1 MGSATP
7 LLEVR
12 GLETAFE
19 TVEGTVRPVGRV
31 DLVIHEGEIVGLVG
45 ETGSGKTV
53 LARSLMNRVRPPG
66 RVVGGSVRYRGKEL
80 LGQTE
85 ATLQKVRGAEI
96 AWIGSNPR
104 SALDPVQRVGRQLA
118 DVVRAQAGC
127 SRSEAWARGIELLA
141 RVQIPDPARRMAA
154 YPHELSGGMAQ
165 RVIVAMALAHDP
177 RLLIADEPTFGLD
190 VTIQI
195 QILDLIRD
203 LARDTGAAALLVTQD
218 LAVVAHYCDTVL
230 VMYAGE
236 IVEQGSLRD
245 IVRNPVHP
253 YARGLLASTIH
264 RSKRGQ
270 RLETI
275 PGTPPSLDKPPHNC
289 SFAPRCGF
297 AESRCTEA
305 LPPNV
310 AIGAGRFARC
320 ILPEATESAAKTVVA
335 P

>member
-1 MGSATP
+1 VDRATP
-7 LLEVR
+7 LLEAR

-19 TVEGTVRPVGRV
+19 TFEGIARPVAGV

-66 RVVGGSVRYRGKEL
+66 RIVGGSVLYRGREL

-85 ATLQKVRGAEI
+85 ATLQRIRGAEI

-104 SALDPVQRVGRQLA
+104 SALDPVQRLGSQLA
-118 DVVRAQAGC
+118 DVVRSHGGC
-127 SRSEAWARGIELLA
+127 SRAEAWTRSVELLT

-165 RVIVAMALAHDP
+165 RVVIAMALAHDP
-177 RLLIADEPTFGLD
+177 RVLIADEPTFGLD
-190 VTIQI
+190 VTIQV

-203 LARDTGAAALLVTQD
+203 LARDTGTAALLVTQD

-236 IVEQGSLRD
+236 IVEQAPVARFF
-245 IVRNPVHP
+245 VRAVHP
-253 YARGLLASTIH
+253 YSLALLRAAFAARGEERGLALRGGPPRLL
-264 RSKRGQ
+264 
-270 RLETI
+270 
-275 PGTPPSLDKPPHNC
+275 
-289 SFAPRCGF
+289 
-297 AESRCTEA
+297 A
-305 LPPNV
+305 LPPGCKFNPRCPV
-310 AIGAGRFARC
+310 AVAECRSLEPVLEAIDVDHRVRC
-320 ILPEATESAAKTVVA
+320 LRKTELM
-335 P
+335 

>member
-19 TVEGTVRPVGRV
+19 TVEGTVRPVGCV

-53 LARSLMNRVRPPG
+53 LARSVMNRVRPPG

-127 SRSEAWARGIELLA
+127 SRTEAWARGIELLA

-154 YPHELSGGMAQ
+154 YPHELSGGKAQ

-236 IVEQGSLRD
+236 IVERAP
-245 IVRNPVHP
+245 VARFFERAVHP
-253 YARGLLASTIH
+253 YSLALLRAAFAARGEERGLALS
-264 RSKRGQ
+264 G
-270 RLETI
+270 
-275 PGTPPSLDKPPHNC
+275 GPPRFL
-289 SFAPRCGF
+289 
-297 AESRCTEA
+297 A
-305 LPPNV
+305 LPPGCKFHPRCPLAV
-310 AIGAGRFARC
+310 ATCRSVEPVLEAMEPEHWVRC
-320 ILPEATESAAKTVVA
+320 LRKAELT
-335 P
+335 